1 MDLDVLISKDE
12 KIRNDAYKIRVCVF
26 VDEQG
31 FRDEFDEIDG
41 YAYHVAAYDGDKVIG
56 CGRFFTDTD
65 EKEYHIGRIA
75 VLFEY
80 RGMGIGAAIMMK
92 IEEFCFNM
100 GVEKVVLSAQKRAR
114 EFYEKLGYKACG
126 EEYLDEGYPHILMIK
141 KILV

>member
-1 MDLDVLISKDE
+1 MDLKILISKDE
-12 KIRNDAYKIRVCVF
+12 KVRNDAYKVRVSVF

-56 CGRFFTDTD
+56 CGRFFAESD

-75 VLFEY
+75 VLSEY
-80 RGMGIGAAIMMK
+80 RGMDIGSAVMAE
-92 IEEFCFNM
+92 IERYCAEL
-100 GVEKVVLSAQKRAR
+100 GVESVVLSAQRRAR
-114 EFYEKLGYKACG
+114 GFYEKLGYTAFG
-126 EEYLDEGYPHILMIK
+126 EEYLDEGYPHISMNK